1 MQARVLQQTEAE
13 RQRLAYAHAQQH
25 QQQHY
30 ATSSM
35 SHGTSHHQHQQPAAS
50 LSKFEQMQQRLLAE
64 QAIAA
69 SRDASAQPV
78 PPVLLAQ
85 QTSTQLTQDSALNQL
100 LVSVVCL
107 HAYSCLTMYV
117 SR

>member
-1 MQARVLQQTEAE
+1 
-13 RQRLAYAHAQQH
+13 
-25 QQQHY
+25 
-30 ATSSM
+30 
-35 SHGTSHHQHQQPAAS
+35 
-50 LSKFEQMQQRLLAE
+50 
-64 QAIAA
+64 
-69 SRDASAQPV
+69 
-78 PPVLLAQ
+78 VLLAQ